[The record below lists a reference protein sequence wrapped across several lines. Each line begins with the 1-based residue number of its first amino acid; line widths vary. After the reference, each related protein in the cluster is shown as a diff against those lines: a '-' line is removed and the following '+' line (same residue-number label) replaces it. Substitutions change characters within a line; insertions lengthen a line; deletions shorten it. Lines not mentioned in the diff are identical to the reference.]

1 MFVRVC
7 ECVYIQASV
16 VMRKAQQGAVGS
28 GVGVRVGSGVGVRQ
42 DDSVPVLGIG
52 FMV

>member
-1 MFVRVC
+1 M
-7 ECVYIQASV
+7 YIQASV

-28 GVGVRVGSGVGVRQ
+28 GVGVRQ
-42 DDSVPVLGIG
+42 DDSDSVPVLGIG